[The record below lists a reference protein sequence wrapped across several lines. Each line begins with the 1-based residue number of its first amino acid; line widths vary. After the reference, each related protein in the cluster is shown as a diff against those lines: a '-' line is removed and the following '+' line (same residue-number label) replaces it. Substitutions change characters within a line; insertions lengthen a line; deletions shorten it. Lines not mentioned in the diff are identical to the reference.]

1 MRNVIRHVGVVVN
14 DLDKVSK
21 FWINTIG
28 LTLHK
33 EVQEPSPYI
42 DELVAVKNPDLTTL
56 KLIDANGFIIELL
69 KFNNNQVGVNW
80 NGQLNHIGLTHIALT
95 VSNLDTIIEKVKM
108 SDFKTMSE
116 IKYSPDN
123 KVRLVFV
130 RGPEGTILELV
141 EEII

>member
-14 DLDKVSK
+14 DMDEVSK

-33 EVQEPSPYI
+33 KVQEPSPYI
-42 DELVAVKNPDLTTL
+42 DELIAVENPDLTTL
-56 KLIDANGFIIELL
+56 KLIDANGFVIELL

-80 NGQLNHIGLTHIALT
+80 SGKLNHTGLTHIALT
-95 VSNLDTIIEKVKM
+95 VSNLDAIIEKVKM

-116 IKYSPDN
+116 IKNSPDN
-123 KVRLVFV
+123 KVRLVFI

>member
-14 DLDKVSK
+14 DMDEVSK

-42 DELVAVKNPDLTTL
+42 DELIAVENPDLTTL

-69 KFNNNQVGVNW
+69 KFENNQVGVNW
-80 NGQLNHIGLTHIALT
+80 SGKLNYIGLTHIALT
-95 VSNLDTIIEKVKM
+95 VSNLDEIIKKVKM
-108 SDFKTMSE
+108 SAFETLSE
-116 IKYSPDN
+116 IKNSPDN